1 MQEAQISAD
10 RLTVLL
16 PAGAALAIERAAI
29 QARVTPAEL
38 MQRAMSDGLRSWG
51 LLLPAPSERGYPAA

>member
-1 MQEAQISAD
+1 MQTEPQPQD

-29 QARVTPAEL
+29 QARVSPSEL
-38 MQRAMSDGLRSWG
+38 MRQAMTDGLRSWG
-51 LLLPAPSERGYPAA
+51 LQLAPEPWRRQDF

>member
-1 MQEAQISAD
+1 MQPEPQPQD

-29 QARVTPAEL
+29 QARVRPSEL
-38 MQRAMSDGLRSWG
+38 LQRAVADGLRS
-51 LLLPAPSERGYPAA
+51 

>member
-1 MQEAQISAD
+1 MQETQIYAD

-16 PAGAALAIERAAI
+16 PSGAALAIERAAI

-38 MQRAMSDGLRSWG
+38 MQRAMADGLRSWG
-51 LLLPAPSERGYPAA
+51 LQLPSSDQPRG